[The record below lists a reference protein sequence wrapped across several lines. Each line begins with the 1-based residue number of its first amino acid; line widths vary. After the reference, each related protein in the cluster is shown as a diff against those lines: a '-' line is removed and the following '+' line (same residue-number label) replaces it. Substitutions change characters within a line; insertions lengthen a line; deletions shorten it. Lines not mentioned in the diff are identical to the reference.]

1 MCGFAKQLFL
11 NRDLLLDLTPR
22 ADFQAAAEQG
32 DLAATD
38 EAFLTYC
45 MRFAI
50 A

>member
-1 MCGFAKQLFL
+1 MKLGRPIVKLVL
-11 NRDLLLDLTPR
+11 
-22 ADFQAAAEQG
+22 DFQAAAEQG